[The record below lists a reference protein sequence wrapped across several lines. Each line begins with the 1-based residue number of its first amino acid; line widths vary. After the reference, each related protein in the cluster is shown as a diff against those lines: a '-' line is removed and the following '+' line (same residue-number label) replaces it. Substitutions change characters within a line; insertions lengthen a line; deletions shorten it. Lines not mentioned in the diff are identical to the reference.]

1 MHLHRVCVANG
12 WGWWVCLKVKGWLS
26 LGDVAAGSG
35 GVMKVLSHFSTRC
48 VSCVLNVA
56 VVGTRVCRVCLVCC
70 L

>member
-1 MHLHRVCVANG
+1 M
-12 WGWWVCLKVKGWLS
+12 
-26 LGDVAAGSG
+26 LGDVVAGKG

-48 VSCVLNVA
+48 VSSVLNVA